1 MVKKISIYVIIKGP
15 STPFDKIMR
24 HYYAS
29 EARE

>member
-1 MVKKISIYVIIKGP
+1 MVKKISIFIITNRP